1 MVDEGVSHKKTTISV
16 FSPITIP
23 AGSLF
28 MRGYDTRYPFPSAR
42 PAYLT
47 HDPDVAKGYAEHP
60 GHSFAFVATTRD
72 LQVVDVRYMTAV
84 LRTMF
89 ASRSIVDEQS
99 DAAIRT
105 VSLSYGLCSLMTQID
120 ECRARYA
127 HLLTDEGGLLKAEA
141 GAMKASID
149 AMVSF
154 LASSAA
160 RSKFPVEV
168 PGIRVA
174 ETTNDAEA
182 LLTLK
187 DLMRGVDGYISP
199 VQKSAFHVSQ
209 RGSAPA
215 ELVLFDPLAA
225 NVAVLTP
232 SDVKSS
238 EIRRSTIES
247 DTTIHSILTPISPN
261 ESMGMDAVWVTLG
274 GAKRRRRPKA
284 VRGSRVFDPCGID
297 RIPEAQYKRMC
308 KNAKAAA
315 ISIGAH
321 TFALPLTNG
330 GGGGGGGGRTDIVST
345 WPQISAPD
353 FHPHARNLLESLTD
367 DEYDAMRKRVLGE
380 DHVARNPTP
389 RSSHVTPR
397 PPAASSSAEVDE
409 ALALLRGLGGQV

>member
-1 MVDEGVSHKKTTISV
+1 MTHVVFDEFKPI

-72 LQVVDVRYMTAV
+72 LRVVDVRYMTAV

-89 ASRSIVDEQS
+89 ASRSVVDHQS

-105 VSLSYGLCSLMTQID
+105 VSLSYGLCSLRAQID
-120 ECRARYA
+120 ECRVRYA
-127 HLLTDEGGLLKAEA
+127 HLLTDEGGLLEAEA

-149 AMVSF
+149 AMASF

-187 DLMRGVDGYISP
+187 DLMSGVDGYISP
-199 VQKSAFHVSQ
+199 VQKSPFHVSQ

-247 DTTIHSILTPISPN
+247 DTIIHSNLTPISSD

-274 GAKRRRRPKA
+274 GAKRRRRPTA
-284 VRGSRVFDPCGID
+284 VRWPRVFDPCGID

-308 KNAKAAA
+308 KNANAAA
-315 ISIGAH
+315 ISIGTH
-321 TFALPLTNG
+321 TFALPLKN
-330 GGGGGGGGRTDIVST
+330 GGGGGGGRTDIVST

-389 RSSHVTPR
+389 RSSHLPPLP

-409 ALALLRGLGGQV
+409 ALALLHG